1 MGEEEE
7 AGDGSL
13 QLLKSGMDD
22 LKAKAQRPRCQN
34 DRSFQARAA
43 THCSACMNIERSIS
57 KWQNTAFTLKKKQQV
72 LSPALLV
79 LRAVSTPSW
88 QRWQLS
94 GFPGLCSPSPL
105 PCGQLCPSRMCVCA
119 WCALRDPQEE
129 GARDGVAKG
138 WLKGRR

>member
-1 MGEEEE
+1 MGEEEK

-13 QLLKSGMDD
+13 QLSKSGMDD
-22 LKAKAQRPRCQN
+22 LKAKAQHPRCQN

-43 THCSACMNIERSIS
+43 IHCSACMNIERSIS

-72 LSPALLV
+72 LSLALLV

-94 GFPGLCSPSPL
+94 GFPGLCPSPL